1 VALQA
6 SAEAPAMAK
15 QLIGRPGERWR
26 YFRYIQKSV
35 GETDRE
41 GKPSDINQL
50 IFRHNGKS
58 RHLWSLASQS
68 SVLYEYNKEHIPF
81 SFSRNAATS
90 PGFSRNN
97 TGILL
102 KKREDSY

>member
-1 VALQA
+1 LGALE
-6 SAEAPAMAK
+6 SAGGISGIFKKAFGK
-15 QLIGRPGERWR
+15 QTG
-26 YFRYIQKSV
+26 V
-35 GETDRE
+35 E

-90 PGFSRNN
+90 PNSPGIN
-97 TGILL
+97 TRIPFE
-102 KKREDSY
+102 KEE